1 MYKIFY
7 FYITHFLINFFYKF
21 LKMFRTKKKV
31 DSYKTK
37 FILNFKN
44 EFLDEYHAEQNK
56 MKW

>member
-1 MYKIFY
+1 
-7 FYITHFLINFFYKF
+7 
-21 LKMFRTKKKV
+21 MFRTKKKV